1 MRDAVGPQT
10 GPRVSAVG
18 DMASWPTGRLLA
30 TASRMV
36 EHAWVDALDRLGLT
50 HAGLIVLHLLQ
61 AGPLNQTSLAK
72 HARVENQTISRT
84 LERLQREG
92 LIERAPD
99 ERDRRRQ
106 VVTITPAGHVAWA
119 SARTLERDL
128 MPQIEEAERF
138 RQALLSII
146 DSSSAKRWES
156 LEQQEIQEVQDGQEV
171 QAQLDA

>member
-1 MRDAVGPQT
+1 MTDAATPEGA
-10 GPRVSAVG
+10 PRVGVVG
-18 DMASWPTGRLLA
+18 DMGTWPTGRLLA

-61 AGPLNQTSLAK
+61 AGPMNQTALAK

-84 LERLQREG
+84 LERLEREE
-92 LIERAPD
+92 LITREPD

-106 VVTITPAGHVAWA
+106 VVTITSAGQETWR

-128 MPQIEEAERF
+128 MPQIQEAERF
-138 RQALLSII
+138 REVLLSII
-146 DSSSAKRWES
+146 ESSSAKRWDPADET
-156 LEQQEIQEVQDGQEV
+156 
-171 QAQLDA
+171 DAAPSP

>member
-1 MRDAVGPQT
+1 MTDNLTPQT
-10 GPRVSAVG
+10 GPRVGVVG
-18 DMASWPTGRLLA
+18 DMQTWPTGRLLA

-36 EHAWVDALDRLGLT
+36 EHAWVEALDRLGLT

-61 AGPLNQTSLAK
+61 SGPLNQTSLAK

-92 LIERAPD
+92 LIDREPD

-106 VVTITPAGHVAWA
+106 VVAITVAGHEAWA

-138 RQALLSII
+138 RQVLLSII
-146 DSSSAKRWES
+146 ESSSAKRWEPD
-156 LEQQEIQEVQDGQEV
+156 EQQESVQP
-171 QAQLDA
+171 QAAPEQLSA

>member
-1 MRDAVGPQT
+1 MTAITPPQT
-10 GPRVSAVG
+10 GTRVSVVG
-18 DMASWPTGRLLA
+18 DMQSWPTGRLLA

-36 EHAWVDALDRLGLT
+36 EHAWVDALERLGLT

-61 AGPLNQTSLAK
+61 SGPLNQTSLAK

-106 VVTITPAGHVAWA
+106 VVTITPIGHEAWA

-138 RQALLSII
+138 RQVLLSII
-146 DSSSAKRWES
+146 ESSSAKRWEVP
-156 LEQQEIQEVQDGQEV
+156 EPEDIAGAQEAQGV
-171 QAQLDA
+171 QA

>member
-1 MRDAVGPQT
+1 MTNNDTSQT
-10 GPRVSAVG
+10 GTRVGVVG
-18 DMASWPTGRLLA
+18 DMGTWPTGRLLA

-61 AGPLNQTSLAK
+61 SGSMNQTALAK

-84 LERLQREG
+84 LERLEREG
-92 LIERAPD
+92 LIEREPD

-106 VVTITPAGHVAWA
+106 VVTITDAGHEAWA

-128 MPQIEEAERF
+128 MPHIAEAERF
-138 RQALLSII
+138 RQVLLSII
-146 DSSSAKRWES
+146 ESSSAKRWEPQDS
-156 LEQQEIQEVQDGQEV
+156 AGSPEEQNTPE
-171 QAQLDA
+171 QLRA